1 MLALPAAMIRLLR
14 PMERVFRESTWEY
27 ATVLLVGAIL
37 APTKRTVTAALSVMG
52 LLRQDAQFQTY
63 HRVLNRA
70 TWSCLALSRILHP
83 RNATTRSRGNA
94 TSRCCSG
101 HAR

>member
-37 APTKRTVTAALSVMG
+37 APAKRMKKAAPIWASKHSASG
-52 LLRQDAQFQTY
+52 RRRPLRE
-63 HRVLNRA
+63 L
-70 TWSCLALSRILHP
+70 P
-83 RNATTRSRGNA
+83 RCYLDCFRW
-94 TSRCCSG
+94 
-101 HAR
+101 